1 MAETARSRPSALA
14 RNSASSAA
22 LSTSAGVIAPVEQ
35 RRQRVMQRLGLKQRL
50 RGAIALG
57 DVAEHRMDEV
67 VLDGNGHP
75 EVPNDTIAAG
85 HMNLPYR

>member
-1 MAETARSRPSALA
+1 
-14 RNSASSAA
+14 
-22 LSTSAGVIAPVEQ
+22 
-35 RRQRVMQRLGLKQRL
+35 MQRLGLKQRL

-67 VLDGNGHP
+67 VLDGNGHL